1 MNNSLN
7 THTNHPFIQREQTYV
22 LEKKNLS
29 IHSEDRDYT
38 QFPNSNHF
46 SIDIGES
53 MTNVESVR
61 LVSYAFPNNCYNIS
75 TSYQNTKLAYNY
87 TKEYLFDVSHIPV
100 GPPTISPD
108 NVNAGGFGATGGADY
123 KLGVFQN
130 V

>member
-61 LVSYAFPNNCYNIS
+61 LVSYAFPNN
-75 TSYQNTKLAYNY
+75 
-87 TKEYLFDVSHIPV
+87 
-100 GPPTISPD
+100 
-108 NVNAGGFGATGGADY
+108 
-123 KLGVFQN
+123 
-130 V
+130 